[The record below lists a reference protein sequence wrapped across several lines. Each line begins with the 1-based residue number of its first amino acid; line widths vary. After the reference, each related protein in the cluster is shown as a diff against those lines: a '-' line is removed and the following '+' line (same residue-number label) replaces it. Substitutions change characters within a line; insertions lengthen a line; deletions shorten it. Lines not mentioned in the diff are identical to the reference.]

1 MQAKLKLSL
10 RQQHVL
16 WATVRHYVDTAE
28 PVGSKALVAEYDFKA
43 SPATIRNAMGFL
55 EKSGLL
61 YQPHPS
67 AGRIPSDSGYRLYV
81 DQLMQPSEDLARR
94 VDSMLTAQLDWE
106 GWSFEALLR
115 GATQILSALSGYIT
129 LITLPQANTVL
140 LRHLQLFK
148 ANPDQIL
155 LVVVLD
161 SYGAQS
167 ILVKLPQAAA
177 PSTNHLLADSDTLE
191 RELQIL
197 SNFLNTHLRGRS
209 LSDITLLD
217 WGELDREF
225 QRYTDTLRQAMAE
238 LSRRSQSPAI
248 TQMMVSGLAEVLR
261 QPEFSESHQ
270 VQTIFQLLEEDQDQ
284 LWPLIF
290 DSNDTEQTGKQVRV
304 WIGSENPLE
313 PMRGCALV
321 ASTYQKG
328 SVPAGSVGVLGPT
341 RMIYENAVAVVEAA
355 SDYLSE
361 ALSQNSSGLGDC
373 QF

>member
-1 MQAKLKLSL
+1 MQAKLKLNR
-10 RQQHVL
+10 RQQRVL
-16 WATVRHYVDTAE
+16 WATVRHYVATAE
-28 PVGSKALVAEYDFKA
+28 PVGSKALVAEYDLNA

-61 YQPHPS
+61 YQPYTS

-94 VDSMLTAQLDWE
+94 VDSLLTAQLDWE

-115 GATQILSALSGYIT
+115 GAAQILSTLSGYIT

-140 LRHLQLFK
+140 LRHLQLLK
-148 ANPDQIL
+148 VNPDQIL

-167 ILVKLPQAAA
+167 ILIKLPQAQDQSA
-177 PSTNHLLADSDTLE
+177 SDAETLE

-217 WGELDREF
+217 WSELDREF
-225 QRYTDTLRQAMAE
+225 QRYADTLRQAIAE

-248 TQMMVSGLAEVLR
+248 SQMMVSGLAEVLR

-270 VQTIFQLLEEDQDQ
+270 VQTIFQLLEEDQAQ

-290 DSNDTEQTGKQVRV
+290 DSNEVEQTGKQVRV
-304 WIGSENPLE
+304 WIGSENPLK
-313 PMRGCALV
+313 PMRACALV

-328 SVPAGSVGVLGPT
+328 SIPAGSVGILGPT
-341 RMIYENAVAVVEAA
+341 RMIYENAVALVEAA

-361 ALSQNSSGLGDC
+361 ALRQSNLGLGDG